1 MNNKTYEDEIIEFEK
16 EKNKIQNELDD
27 YKNQLY
33 KKFNIDDYVYL
44 PDKIREH
51 LDFKYQDRINHLRFK
66 INVRRS
72 WIEELEFIS

>member
-33 KKFNIDDYVYL
+33 KKFNVDDYVYL
-44 PDKIREH
+44 PDKIW
-51 LDFKYQDRINHLRFK
+51 LRIFQYIFQKENILK
-66 INVRRS
+66 
-72 WIEELEFIS
+72 